1 MYNCNHIISINVGKT
16 IINHPQSSPFLWVV
30 CLPFPIMGGKNGIGL
45 PTLTSINTS
54 INRYFHILL
63 TTLMIILN
71 H

>member
-1 MYNCNHIISINVGKT
+1 
-16 IINHPQSSPFLWVV
+16 VV